1 MKHQI
6 HPITT
11 TLILTVF
18 WALAATHPAAAEA
31 IGASLPMQFEVYVCT
46 QPESATPCWAFT
58 ESELS
63 QRCPQCQSNQKQTIR
78 CKKDI
83 YLDRETFV
91 LLPLPAHRFAD
102 QAAQK
107 LYGIGLPTAKNGA
120 TLPTT
125 DLYENH
131 ERYGWVEVKDSRFYN
146 GAIAVWP
153 GLAGVIVSTEGFI
166 QILYPSHKQD
176 GQLRIINI
184 QYLRNGEEPK
194 YLVPKAFINRQLESA
209 MKTGQPAKQ

>member
-1 MKHQI
+1 MKHRI
-6 HPITT
+6 HLITT

-31 IGASLPMQFEVYVCT
+31 ISASLPMQFEVYVCT

-63 QRCPQCQSNQKQTIR
+63 QRCPQCQSNKKRTIR
-78 CKKDI
+78 CKKQIAIDKDSFA
-83 YLDRETFV
+83 YMVGGSQLR
-91 LLPLPAHRFAD
+91 AHQFAD
-102 QAAQK
+102 RAAK
-107 LYGIGLPTAKNGA
+107 ELYGIGLPTAENGA
-120 TLPTT
+120 PLPTT

-131 ERYGWVEVKDSRFYN
+131 ERYGWVEVEDSRFYN

-153 GLAGVIVSTEGFI
+153 GLAGVIVSTEDSI
-166 QILYPSHKQD
+166 QILYPSHKRD

-194 YLVPKAFINRQLESA
+194 YLVPKAFIEGEIKKSA
-209 MKTGQPAKQ
+209 KEN